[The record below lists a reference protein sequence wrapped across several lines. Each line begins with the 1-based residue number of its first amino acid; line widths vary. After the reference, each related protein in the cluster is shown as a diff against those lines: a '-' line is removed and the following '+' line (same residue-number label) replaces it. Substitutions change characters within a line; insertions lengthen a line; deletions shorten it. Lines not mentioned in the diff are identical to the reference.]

1 MTIDLSG
8 VTFEYDFF
16 SIPLPSGDT
25 LIFNLVNEYL
35 KSDILLGEN
44 STTKINRIN
53 IVVAK
58 EDTNENAIPVIG
70 IENEQFKIYSEYED
84 YQGKTLNK
92 DNIAYC
98 ILEIF
103 EDE

>member
-1 MTIDLSG
+1 MTVDLSG
-8 VTFEYDFF
+8 ATFEYDFF

-25 LIFNLVNEYL
+25 LIFNLLNEDL
-35 KSDILLGEN
+35 KSDTMLGEN

-58 EDTNENAIPVIG
+58 EDSNENALPVIG
-70 IENEQFKIYSEYED
+70 IENEQFKIYSEYEE
-84 YQGKTLNK
+84 YQGKTLDK

-98 ILEIF
+98 VLEIF